1 MLVNY
6 VLLHYQVTT
15 TSLIKQSSPRRCIFQ
30 LYNKMYNNKKRK
42 NVTIILKR
50 QVPDVNTF
58 TCAQWTGSCED
69 SFLPTK
75 EKLDRNDKNRNTQ
88 GMFK

>member
-1 MLVNY
+1 MYYFCSYKIKIKIIIKVSMLVNY

-42 NVTIILKR
+42 NATIILKR
-50 QVPDVNTF
+50 
-58 TCAQWTGSCED
+58 
-69 SFLPTK
+69 
-75 EKLDRNDKNRNTQ
+75 
-88 GMFK
+88 